1 MNSKWSQYHKKK
13 ANIQSNKQTKT
24 TERYISRKDKLR
36 LLFLHIFHT
45 SFTFR
50 HKQRFTKSKMG
61 KKTHWRNSSKIQQ
74 KNHRNRQNHS
84 VHYNIFKMVVGYN
97 LF

>member
-1 MNSKWSQYHKKK
+1 MTSTYPIGTLGSVASLLAATFYQGYPDRNRKLW
-13 ANIQSNKQTKT
+13 NIVSTK
-24 TERYISRKDKLR
+24 RYTPYAGAAEK
-36 LLFLHIFHT
+36 
-45 SFTFR
+45 
-50 HKQRFTKSKMG
+50 

-84 VHYNIFKMVVGYN
+84 VHYNIFNMVVGYN